1 MGLPITLRLERRR
14 ENVNYGKVYGQVKN
28 AAPIGLD
35 KLAEHMSAHNCN
47 FSLGTILGVLTDMV
61 RCIKEMLIEGQPV
74 KLPDLAIFYA
84 KVESSAANTVQDF
97 DLSKNIKAVKLLAT
111 GTGEMTR
118 AEMKKSSTFEYT
130 ELAKKVRDGRVDIED
145 LYDDED
151 EGGGGGGDDDPDP
164 VRP

>member
-1 MGLPITLRLERRR
+1 MLKLDFYRDKRQG
-14 ENVNYGKVYGQVKN
+14 NVNYGKYYARAKN
-28 AAPIGLD
+28 AQPIGLD

-118 AEMKKSSTFEYT
+118 AEMKKSTTFEYT
-130 ELAKKVRDGRVDIED
+130 ELAQKVRDGRVDIND
-145 LYDDED
+145 LYEDDEG
-151 EGGGGGGDDDPDP
+151 EGGGGDGDPDP